1 MPSADPVDAPEPD
14 REAVRPRTAPKG
26 TSGVSADVT
35 KRLRPRDGRR
45 FSRLTLRVMA
55 LSIFPVATIF
65 GGLMYV
71 RAYERSLIETEVTGL
86 GTQARM
92 IAGALGESTIPSG
105 LPDEKTLNV
114 TLAQNVIRRMLRPTR
129 VRARLFGRDGKLVAD
144 SRALLRP
151 GGAIRQEELPSLAGR
166 GWVLTKLNQFYDW
179 FFYLLAKGR
188 DETPV
193 YYEKPYE
200 SATDYPEVQRAL
212 LGDAKGY
219 VRRTQDGYLVLSHA
233 VPVQRYKT
241 VFGALMLSMS
251 SAEIDE
257 NVRSVRQDIVQ
268 VFAVVLFF
276 TVLLSLYLA
285 RTIAAPINK
294 LAATADAM
302 RRGKPRS
309 VVIPTFIDRRDEIG
323 DLSAALHDLTNDL
336 WDRMDAIE
344 RFAADVAHEIK
355 NPLSSLRSAVETAA
369 KVKDPEKQRK
379 LMAVIE
385 QDVKR
390 LDRLITDISR
400 ASRIDAEMS
409 RVNVEPVDLRKLL
422 ETFVDIHETTREGT
436 GGARLELK
444 LAPRG
449 ALTVR
454 GHDDRLVQV
463 FGNLVSNAESFSPP
477 DGVITISATPSKD
490 RVLVMIE
497 DRGPGIPES
506 KLADIFQRFYTERPS
521 GEAFGQHSGLGL
533 SISKQIIE
541 ALGGTI
547 TAENVYGADGKV
559 RGARFLIAL
568 NRA

>member
-1 MPSADPVDAPEPD
+1 
-14 REAVRPRTAPKG
+14 
-26 TSGVSADVT
+26 
-35 KRLRPRDGRR
+35 LRQ
-45 FSRLTLRVMA
+45 LT
-55 LSIFPVATIF
+55 
-65 GGLMYV
+65 G
-71 RAYERSLIETEVTGL
+71 
-86 GTQARM
+86 
-92 IAGALGESTIPSG
+92 
-105 LPDEKTLNV
+105 
-114 TLAQNVIRRMLRPTR
+114 
-129 VRARLFGRDGKLVAD
+129 
-144 SRALLRP
+144 
-151 GGAIRQEELPSLAGR
+151 
-166 GWVLTKLNQFYDW
+166 FYDW
-179 FFYLLAKGR
+179 FFYLFTKAR

-200 SATDYPEVQRAL
+200 SAADYPEVQRAL
-212 LGDAKGY
+212 LGYNKGY

-268 VFAVVLFF
+268 VFGVVLVF
-276 TVLLSLYLA
+276 TVLMSLYLA

-294 LAATADAM
+294 LAATAEAM

-309 VVIPTFIDRRDEIG
+309 IEIPMFQDRRDEIG
-323 DLSAALHDLTNDL
+323 DLSAVLHDLTNDL

-344 RFAADVAHEIK
+344 GFAADVAHEIK

-369 KVKDPEKQRK
+369 KVKDPEQQRK

-385 QDVKR
+385 QDVRR

-409 RVNVEPVDLRKLL
+409 RVSPEPIDLRKLL
-422 ETFVDIHETTREGT
+422 ETFVDIHETTREAAGT
-436 GGARLELK
+436 ARLELR

-449 ALTVR
+449 SLTVK
-454 GHDDRLVQV
+454 GHEDRLVQV
-463 FGNLVSNAESFSPP
+463 LRNLVTNAESFSPP
-477 DGVITISATPSKD
+477 DGTIVISAAPSKD
-490 RVLVMIE
+490 QVLLMVE
-497 DRGPGIPES
+497 DQGPGIPDS
-506 KLADIFQRFYTERPS
+506 KLQDIFKRFYTERPT

-547 TAENVYGADGKV
+547 QAENVHGPDGKV
-559 RGARFLIAL
+559 RGARFLITL
-568 NRA
+568 QRA